1 MFSDRFLTDLKGLV
15 RAPVR
20 RRVFDVFRRVLH
32 AADGRSMAGEALEDV
47 FTRRRAAWVGAAQSS
62 APYAE
67 LGRPRLRPRAPR
79 NRAPIFVTGRFRS
92 GSTLVWN
99 IFRHVDGCTAYYEP
113 FNERRWFDPR
123 TRGDRIDRTHL
134 NVSDYWREY
143 EGLERLGEVYREEW
157 IDQRL
162 FMDEASWDPGMKRY
176 IQTLVDAAPGRAVLQ
191 FNRVDFR
198 LPWLRHTFPD
208 ALIVHLYRHPRDQW
222 CSSLVDPRGY
232 PASAS
237 MREFADHDRFYL
249 RRWARNLKYA
259 YPFLEEADA
268 SHAYELFYYIWRLS
282 YAFGLAYAHYSIS
295 FERLVEH
302 PAAEITKLLAA
313 VRTDHRDLDTLTSC
327 VVQTGVG
334 KWREYA
340 SNEWFQR
347 IEAGCETVLA
357 EFEAVVPA
365 RERLLEPAS

>member
-1 MFSDRFLTDLKGLV
+1 MFSHRFLTDLKGRL
-15 RAPVR
+15 RAPIR
-20 RRVFDVFRRVLH
+20 GGVFDVFRRVLN
-32 AADGRSMAGEALEDV
+32 ANDGRAMAGEALGDV
-47 FTRRRAAWVGAAQSS
+47 FTRRRAAWVGAAESA

-67 LGRPRLRPRAPR
+67 LGRRRVRPHTPRH
-79 NRAPIFVTGRFRS
+79 RAPIFVTGRFRS
-92 GSTLVWN
+92 GSTLLWN

-123 TRGDRIDRTHL
+123 TRGERIDRTHL

-143 EGLERLGEVYREEW
+143 EGLDRLGREYREDW

-162 FMDEASWDPGMKRY
+162 YMDETSWDPAMKRY

-198 LPWLRHTFPD
+198 LPWLRHMFPD

-222 CSSLVDPRGY
+222 CSSLVDPRAY

-237 MREFADHDRFYL
+237 MREFAEHDHFYL
-249 RRWARNLKYA
+249 LRWARSLKYA

-268 SHAYELFYYIWRLS
+268 SHAYELFYCIWRLS

-295 FERLVEH
+295 FEQIVAQ
-302 PAAEITKLLAA
+302 PAAEITRLLAA
-313 VRTDHRDLDTLTSC
+313 VRADHRDLDTLTAC
-327 VVQTGVG
+327 VVRTGIG

-340 SNEWFQR
+340 SNEWFQQ

-357 EFEAVVPA
+357 EFEAVSAA
-365 RERLLEPAS
+365 RERLLQPAS